1 MFAISIPNQCVDNLG
16 ITRGRNSPGALPTC
30 PRPRS
35 VRLHLGTVH
44 VRWLTAFFDFPAS
57 EFGPEVTFW
66 RAISGST
73 VSPPRG
79 RAKEFATLEP
89 FHGDPYLRVQ
99 RVEDGPGGMHLDL
112 HVDDPHAGAREAE
125 ALGATLESVADD
137 GFVIM
142 RSPVGG
148 VFCLV
153 PWAGEAVRA
162 RPIRWPGGAI
172 SIVDQ
177 LRFQVPSADFD
188 SEVNFWSTLIGKGA
202 IATGDVDE
210 VALNNSPRLS
220 LQVVIARTYDA
231 EASAHTALAV
241 TGIDDEVERHRD
253 WGATLID
260 RDGDTARMA
269 DPAGRLYC
277 IAERNPRT
285 GL

>member
-1 MFAISIPNQCVDNLG
+1 M
-16 ITRGRNSPGALPTC
+16 
-30 PRPRS
+30 
-35 VRLHLGTVH
+35 TVH
-44 VRWLTAFFDFPAS
+44 VRWLTAFFDFPAAD
-57 EFGPEVTFW
+57 FGPEVTFW

-99 RVEDGPGGMHLDL
+99 RVDDGPGGMHLDV
-112 HVDDPHAGAREAE
+112 HVDDPVAGAAEAA
-125 ALGATLESVADD
+125 ALGASRESMSD
-137 GFVIM
+137 GGVITM

-153 PWAGEAVRA
+153 PWTGEEVRA

-177 LRFQVPSADFD
+177 LRFQVPSASFD
-188 SEVNFWSTLIGKGA
+188 AEVEFWSVLTGKGP
-202 IATGDVDE
+202 IETVGLDE

-220 LQVVIARTYDA
+220 LQVVILRTEDS
-231 EASAHTALAV
+231 EPSAHTALAATNV
-241 TGIDDEVERHRD
+241 ADEVERHED
-253 WGATLID
+253 WGATVISQD
-260 RDGDTARMA
+260 AESARMA

-277 IAERNPRT
+277 ITHRNPRT
-285 GL
+285 GI

>member
-1 MFAISIPNQCVDNLG
+1 MVFVVLH
-16 ITRGRNSPGALPTC
+16 
-30 PRPRS
+30 S
-35 VRLHLGTVH
+35 VTVH

-66 RAISGST
+66 RAITGST

-79 RAKEFATLEP
+79 RSKQFATLDP

-99 RVEDGPGGMHLDL
+99 RVDDGPGGMHLDV
-112 HVDDPHAGAREAE
+112 HVDDPEAGAREAE
-125 ALGATLESVADD
+125 SLGATVQGSNEV
-137 GFVIM
+137 GIITM

-153 PWAGEAVRA
+153 PWTGEELRA

-177 LRFQVPSADFD
+177 LRFQVPTADFHT
-188 SEVNFWSTLIGKGA
+188 EVNFWSTLTAKGA
-202 IATGDVDE
+202 IATDGLDE

-220 LQVVIARTYDA
+220 LQVVILRTDDA
-231 EASAHTALAV
+231 EPSAHTALAATNV
-241 TGIDDEVERHRD
+241 ADEVERHED
-253 WGATLID
+253 WGATVVS
-260 RDGDTARMA
+260 RDADTAFMT

-277 IAERNPRT
+277 ITQRNPRT
-285 GL
+285 GV

>member
-1 MFAISIPNQCVDNLG
+1 M
-16 ITRGRNSPGALPTC
+16 
-30 PRPRS
+30 
-35 VRLHLGTVH
+35 
-44 VRWLTAFFDFPAS
+44 RWLTAFFDFPAS

-79 RAKEFATLEP
+79 RAKEFAVLEP

-99 RVEDGPGGMHLDL
+99 RVDDGPGGMHLNL
-112 HVDDPHAGAREAE
+112 HVDDPHAAAREAE
-125 ALGATLESVADD
+125 ALGASLETVSD
-137 GFVIM
+137 GSLVIM

-153 PWAGEAVRA
+153 PWAGESVRA

-188 SEVNFWSTLIGKGA
+188 SEVNFWSVLIGKGPISTA
-202 IATGDVDE
+202 ELDE

-220 LQVVIARTYDA
+220 LQVVIARTDDA
-231 EASAHTALAV
+231 DASAHTALATTNV
-241 TGIDDEVERHRD
+241 DDEVERHED
-253 WGATLID
+253 WGATFID
-260 RDGDTARMA
+260 RHLETARMV

-285 GL
+285 GV